1 VLSPPPPKPRRIHLV
16 LSALSLRWAKLA
28 VQTLLSRSIQTLRVH
43 LITDG
48 AEDERRIRDT
58 LSSELLFPTS
68 WCIASKAECDALAGD
83 YYRQFPA
90 IRGFREGHPC
100 WRKITDPPLFAA
112 PGEEMVI
119 LDPDVYFPNR
129 FTFEPTPDR
138 GLLLMWQRPHC
149 LLPAACVRAAY
160 GAPARLAHHTD
171 IGVAQTRAPLPW
183 DWLEWFLRRLGGSD
197 IPRVMHVESIVWAAL
212 AMRIGGGYLNPSK
225 WICWHRSLLKRCLM
239 LAGMAGPRLLRL
251 ERLQQAKC
259 FHAGGVAKEW
269 LVKAVERGWLKGTAD
284 QTEPTPI
291 LPFEELTPAQF
302 EVREVAKRVFHRLT
316 GAAL

>member
-1 VLSPPPPKPRRIHLV
+1 MMSDVDGRS
-16 LSALSLRWAKLA
+16 LSAW
-28 VQTLLSRSIQTLRVH
+28 RV
-43 LITDG
+43 LG
-48 AEDERRIRDT
+48 KE
-58 LSSELLFPTS
+58 
-68 WCIASKAECDALAGD
+68 ECDALAAD

-100 WRKITDPPLFAA
+100 WRKITDRPLFAA

-129 FTFEPTPDR
+129 FTFEPTPER

-149 LLPAACVRAAY
+149 LLPAECVRAAY

-171 IGVAQTRAPLPW
+171 IGVAQTRAPLPL
-183 DWLEWFLRRLGGSD
+183 DWLEWFLGRLGGCD
-197 IPRVMHVESIVWAAL
+197 VPRVMHVESIVWAAL

-239 LAGMAGPRLLRL
+239 RAGMTGPQLLRM
-251 ERLQQAKC
+251 ERLQEAKC

-269 LVKAVERGWLKGTAD
+269 LVKAVERGWLKGTTD
-284 QTEPTPI
+284 QTQPTPI
-291 LPFEELTPAQF
+291 VPFEELTPARF
-302 EVREVAKRVFHRLT
+302 EVREVAKRAFHRLT